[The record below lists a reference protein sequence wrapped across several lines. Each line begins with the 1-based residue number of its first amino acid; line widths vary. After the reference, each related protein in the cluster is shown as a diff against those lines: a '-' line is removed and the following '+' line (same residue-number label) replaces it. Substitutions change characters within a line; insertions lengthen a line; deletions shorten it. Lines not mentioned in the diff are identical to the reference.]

1 MLTVFAFFFTSKTS
15 EGFYMKFS
23 TKKWLDEV
31 MTLGEFSVNSC
42 FMILRRIL
50 QDGSLNTPSNLVMM

>member
-1 MLTVFAFFFTSKTS
+1 MLILCDFFFISKTS

-31 MTLGEFSVNSC
+31 VTFVKFSITSC
-42 FMILRRIL
+42 VMILRRIL
-50 QDGSLNTPSNLVMM
+50 QDGSLNTGRLWL